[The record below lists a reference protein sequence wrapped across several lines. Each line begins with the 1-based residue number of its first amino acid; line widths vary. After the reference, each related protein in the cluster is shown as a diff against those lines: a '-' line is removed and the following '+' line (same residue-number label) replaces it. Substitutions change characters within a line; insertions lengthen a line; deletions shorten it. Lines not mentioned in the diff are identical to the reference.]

1 LMLPPELIRARRRQG
16 LIRLSYAS
24 EAELSLAKTLI
35 SVYVDHVGG
44 KRGLLDDA
52 LSGCEELGYDYKL
65 VRGFSWV
72 LEGRCSFEAES
83 PVDSRTARREVFRE
97 AGRRVVASEEER
109 NRVLS
114 AAAFRLGVSVEE
126 LNRSIFADLEDEHL
140 LRSFDP
146 LEPMVLILEYNF
158 SLTLGLLAHA
168 RRLEVTYRGP
178 PEELGRLASRIGRSS
193 SKASGGLT
201 TTVAEWR
208 ATSRMGYKSAHIEAL
223 LARLLSMGFWSLS
236 SEVVYPLKSRRAYRL
251 ELGSDLEGRLIKPP
265 EVKPTALV
273 ERPKVVS
280 APPRPRGDVVVVA
293 DVARRMGLTEDE
305 VREMYGEDFLDLG
318 GVLLT
323 EGKRDEILGA
333 LEGSGDMTFG
343 GVRRLLKELG
353 VKDPLAVLEAFGY
366 LIEWERDRDESRV
379 YRL

>member
-1 LMLPPELIRARRRQG
+1 MLPPELIRVRRRQG
-16 LIRLSYAS
+16 VIRPSYAS

-35 SVYVDHVGG
+35 SVYRDHVGG

-52 LSGCEELGYDYKL
+52 LSGCEELGYDYRL
-65 VRGFSWV
+65 VRGLSWM

-97 AGRRVVASEEER
+97 AGEKVVASEEER
-109 NRVLS
+109 TKVLS
-114 AAAFRLGVSVEE
+114 AVAFRLGISVEE
-126 LNRSIFADLEDEHL
+126 LDRSLFADLEDEHL
-140 LRSFDP
+140 LRRFDP
-146 LEPMVLILEYNF
+146 LEPMGLIQEYNF
-158 SLTLGLLAHA
+158 ALALGLLAHA
-168 RRLEVTYRGP
+168 RRLEVTYRGSD
-178 PEELGRLASRIGRSS
+178 EELDRLASRIGRSS
-193 SKASGGLT
+193 SKTSGGLT
-201 TTVAEWR
+201 KTVAEWR
-208 ATSRMGYKSAHIEAL
+208 ATSRIGYKSAHIEAL

-236 SEVVYPLKSRRAYRL
+236 SEVVYPSKSRRAYRL

-293 DVARRMGLTEDE
+293 DMARRMGVTEGE
-305 VREMYGEDFLDLG
+305 VREMYRGDFLDLG

-323 EGKRDEILGA
+323 EVKRDEILST
-333 LEGSGDMTFG
+333 LEGTGDMTFG
-343 GVRRLLKELG
+343 VVRRLLKELG
-353 VKDPLAVLEAFGY
+353 VKDPVAVLEALGY
-366 LIEWERDRDESRV
+366 LIEWERDRDESLV